1 MSSQKKE
8 LKAINGFEEF
18 SEHQMKTYGLLLNDV
33 IGGNLSRAEGRL
45 LTLMDAFIE
54 NDRQCENIK
63 SLIRKALW
71 EEFHDKYYN
80 DWIFNIVKDNVK

>member
-1 MSSQKKE
+1 MSSKKKE
-8 LKAINGFEEF
+8 LKPTCGFEEF
-18 SEHQMKTYGLLLNDV
+18 SENQIKIFNLLLNDV

-63 SLIRKALW
+63 SLIRKTLW
-71 EEFHDKYYN
+71 EEFHDRYYTN
-80 DWIFNIVKDNVK
+80 WIFNIVKDNIK